1 MPASVCAD
9 EQAPRCP
16 PTLLQV
22 ASLVHQQNLPVGL
35 GDSRGKQPASSALD
49 AGKGAGGSPA
59 SAGGLGGAGGSAVSL
74 IGLAAEEDTDD
85 FGEMTGA
92 SPAGAA
98 ADADSKGA
106 SRPSIIRLSAVS
118 GGAAGA
124 SGSPHRRVQFAD
136 DSTVIDV
143 RSSDGGGAGAGPA
156 ALGTAAPGG
165 LEYRRQPSLL
175 EVELASGA
183 SPLISPRDGPS
194 SSYSSWLHD

>member
-1 MPASVCAD
+1 M
-9 EQAPRCP
+9 
-16 PTLLQV
+16 
-22 ASLVHQQNLPVGL
+22 HQQNLPVGL
-35 GDSRGKQPASSALD
+35 GDSRGTQPAASALD
-49 AGKGAGGSPA
+49 GSKGIGGSPA
-59 SAGGLGGAGGSAVSL
+59 LVGAGGLAVSL
-74 IGLAAEEDTDD
+74 IGLAAEAETDE

-98 ADADSKGA
+98 ADADGKAAAG
-106 SRPSIIRLSAVS
+106 RPSIIRLSATAA
-118 GGAAGA
+118 GAAG
-124 SGSPHRRVQFAD
+124 SPVGGSRRVQFAD

-143 RSSDGGGAGAGPA
+143 RSSEGGGPAGAGPV
-156 ALGTAAPGG
+156 ALGAVAPGG

>member
-1 MPASVCAD
+1 MLS
-9 EQAPRCP
+9 RP
-16 PTLLQV
+16 PFSNAAQV

-35 GDSRGKQPASSALD
+35 DDSRGKHPTRSGLD
-49 AGKGAGGSPA
+49 ADKWAGGSPA
-59 SAGGLGGAGGSAVSL
+59 SAGGLGGADGSVVSL
-74 IGLAAEEDTDD
+74 IGLAAEGEADE
-85 FGEMTGA
+85 FGEMTSA
-92 SPAGAA
+92 SPEAA
-98 ADADSKGA
+98 AGDAEGKGGGT
-106 SRPSIIRLSAVS
+106 SRPSIIRLSATS
-118 GGAAGA
+118 GAAGSQGGA
-124 SGSPHRRVQFAD
+124 SRRVQFAD

-143 RSSDGGGAGAGPA
+143 RSSDDGGGTDAGPV